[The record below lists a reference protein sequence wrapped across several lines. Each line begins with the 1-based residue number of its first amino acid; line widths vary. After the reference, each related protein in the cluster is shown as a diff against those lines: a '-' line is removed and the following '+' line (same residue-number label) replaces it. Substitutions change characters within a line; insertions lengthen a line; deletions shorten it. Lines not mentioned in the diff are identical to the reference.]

1 MCLTST
7 SLKVG
12 SLHSETMPRRLA
24 YSIRHSCN
32 TFIFSWWIGFGFT
45 SVTERYIGGE
55 KENEKKGKRKRERE
69 KSGSPRLFLPIRQR
83 KNSRGIDLSLSL
95 QSVAASFSR
104 KLFDAASI
112 LCSGNNPFR
121 NNTHAGCQFILR
133 SSHRVCSTKTRQR
146 GYTRT
151 FEAPPMAAP
160 LS

>member
-1 MCLTST
+1 MCLTSA

-32 TFIFSWWIGFGFT
+32 TFIFFWWIGFGFT
-45 SVTERYIGGE
+45 SVTERYIDGE
-55 KENEKKGKRKRERE
+55 KENEKKRERGE
-69 KSGSPRLFLPIRQR
+69 KSGSSRLLLPIRQR

-146 GYTRT
+146 GYTRA